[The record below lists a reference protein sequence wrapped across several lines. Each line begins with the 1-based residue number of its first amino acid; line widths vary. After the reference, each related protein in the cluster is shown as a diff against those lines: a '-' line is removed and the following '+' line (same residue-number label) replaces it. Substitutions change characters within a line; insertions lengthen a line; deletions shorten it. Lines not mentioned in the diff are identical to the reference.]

1 MHPLCHN
8 GLKKGAGHFLKDNI
22 QQKRN
27 EFDSYTTTYFISL
40 NKPCC
45 QYTRITTL
53 KPLQSVVSALA
64 QPNISHTHTEWD
76 CASIQTVRLPTQ
88 VGNKPTCNTL
98 IKRQLKGKKSVE
110 HDDDDDEHSL
120 EFTSRYYQDGFN
132 KGKKMIY
139 YSDICFFVSFAVF
152 TLLKPLFG
160 Y

>member
-1 MHPLCHN
+1 MHLLCHD

-27 EFDSYTTTYFISL
+27 KFDSYTTTYFISL

-64 QPNISHTHTEWD
+64 QPNVSHTHTEWD

-98 IKRQLKGKKSVE
+98 IKRQLKGKKKVWNMMMMMTMNTPWN
-110 HDDDDDEHSL
+110 L
-120 EFTSRYYQDGFN
+120 QA
-132 KGKKMIY
+132 
-139 YSDICFFVSFAVF
+139 DIIRMGLTKV
-152 TLLKPLFG
+152 KR
-160 Y
+160 

>member
-45 QYTRITTL
+45 QYTCITTL

-98 IKRQLKGKKSVE
+98 IKRQLKGKKVWNMMMMTMNTPWN
-110 HDDDDDEHSL
+110 L
-120 EFTSRYYQDGFN
+120 QA
-132 KGKKMIY
+132 
-139 YSDICFFVSFAVF
+139 DIIRMGLTKV
-152 TLLKPLFG
+152 KR
-160 Y
+160 

>member
-8 GLKKGAGHFLKDNI
+8 GLKKGARHFLKDNI

-40 NKPCC
+40 NKPGC

-98 IKRQLKGKKSVE
+98 IKRQLKGKKVWNMMMMTMNTPWN
-110 HDDDDDEHSL
+110 L
-120 EFTSRYYQDGFN
+120 QA
-132 KGKKMIY
+132 
-139 YSDICFFVSFAVF
+139 DIIRMGLTKV
-152 TLLKPLFG
+152 KR
-160 Y
+160 

>member
-88 VGNKPTCNTL
+88 VGNKPTCNTV
-98 IKRQLKGKKSVE
+98 IKRQLKGKKVWNMMMMTMNTPWN
-110 HDDDDDEHSL
+110 L
-120 EFTSRYYQDGFN
+120 QA
-132 KGKKMIY
+132 
-139 YSDICFFVSFAVF
+139 DIIRMGLTKV
-152 TLLKPLFG
+152 KR
-160 Y
+160 

>member
-1 MHPLCHN
+1 MHLLCHD

-64 QPNISHTHTEWD
+64 QPNVSHTHTEWD

-98 IKRQLKGKKSVE
+98 IKRQLKGKKVWNMMMMTMNTPWN
-110 HDDDDDEHSL
+110 L
-120 EFTSRYYQDGFN
+120 QA
-132 KGKKMIY
+132 
-139 YSDICFFVSFAVF
+139 DIIRMGLTKV
-152 TLLKPLFG
+152 KR
-160 Y
+160 

>member
-8 GLKKGAGHFLKDNI
+8 GLKKGARHFLKDNI

-98 IKRQLKGKKSVE
+98 IKRQLKGKKVWNMMMMTMNTPWN
-110 HDDDDDEHSL
+110 L
-120 EFTSRYYQDGFN
+120 QA
-132 KGKKMIY
+132 
-139 YSDICFFVSFAVF
+139 DIIRMGLTKV
-152 TLLKPLFG
+152 KR
-160 Y
+160 

>member
-45 QYTRITTL
+45 QYTHITTL

-98 IKRQLKGKKSVE
+98 IKRQLKGKKVWNMMMMTMNTPWN
-110 HDDDDDEHSL
+110 L
-120 EFTSRYYQDGFN
+120 QA
-132 KGKKMIY
+132 
-139 YSDICFFVSFAVF
+139 DIIRMGLTKV
-152 TLLKPLFG
+152 KR
-160 Y
+160 

>member
-8 GLKKGAGHFLKDNI
+8 GLKKGARHFLKDNI

-98 IKRQLKGKKSVE
+98 IKRQLKGKKCG
-110 HDDDDDEHSL
+110 
-120 EFTSRYYQDGFN
+120 T
-132 KGKKMIY
+132 
-139 YSDICFFVSFAVF
+139 
-152 TLLKPLFG
+152 
-160 Y
+160 

>member
-98 IKRQLKGKKSVE
+98 IKRQLKGKKCG
-110 HDDDDDEHSL
+110 
-120 EFTSRYYQDGFN
+120 T
-132 KGKKMIY
+132 
-139 YSDICFFVSFAVF
+139 
-152 TLLKPLFG
+152 
-160 Y
+160 

>member
-98 IKRQLKGKKSVE
+98 IKRQLRGKKVWNMMMMTMNTPWN
-110 HDDDDDEHSL
+110 L
-120 EFTSRYYQDGFN
+120 QA
-132 KGKKMIY
+132 
-139 YSDICFFVSFAVF
+139 DIIRMGLTKV
-152 TLLKPLFG
+152 KR
-160 Y
+160 